1 MDQVCAYILIHT
13 HVNMLYVVGLYYV
26 PCVCMCVCMCTCR
39 SDEVKRVLYAEEES
53 GSLTSLSAGS
63 PGASL
68 EDVRDGNFGVRANGG
83 ALSAG
88 QDERGEGDEQ
98 QLLITV
104 PSPFNDD
111 QGCFSGLCD
120 DLAEECELETE
131 TEVDV
136 STSDKHSGMRRAV
149 DGVGEGDEGGEDR
162 SWVCDNPFDRP
173 SSSS

>member
-1 MDQVCAYILIHT
+1 MDQVYAYILIRT
-13 HVNMLYVVGLYYV
+13 HVYMLYVVGLYYV
-26 PCVCMCVCMCTCR
+26 PCVCLCVYICR

-68 EDVRDGNFGVRANGG
+68 EDVRDGTFGVRANGV

-131 TEVDV
+131 VDV
-136 STSDKHSGMRRAV
+136 ARPDAGGEQRM
-149 DGVGEGDEGGEDR
+149 DEGVDEGGEDR